1 MVAPG
6 GRPSCG
12 ASPGSCCTG
21 RPAAYQ
27 AGYHSA
33 GSVASSGS
41 ASPPGSAQEIADAIA
56 YSYYEQLARGEFSV
70 DITTTLASGIPLQD
84 NDETGADVLYMLPA
98 DPVRCI
104 VDPAV
109 PENGQISLSSE
120 IAAMGVPELQAKIV
134 GGGTVAPAIA
144 YRAALATV
152 DPSTQTDFY
161 CQDVIVG
168 WDAAR
173 GFEFQIKATNY
184 LDARWSIEAVNGP

>member
-1 MVAPG
+1 MAITRSVTTSGPPRISGPTPTPSGGSGAAPM
-6 GRPSCG
+6 PG
-12 ASPGSCCTG
+12 AMHATIGHVVDDHGLPDET
-21 RPAAYQ
+21 
-27 AGYHSA
+27 
-33 GSVASSGS
+33 
-41 ASPPGSAQEIADAIA
+41 IA
-56 YSYYEQLARGEFSV
+56 YWFLRG
-70 DITTTLASGIPLQD
+70 
-84 NDETGADVLYMLPA
+84 
-98 DPVRCI
+98 
-104 VDPAV
+104 
-109 PENGQISLSSE
+109 GQAYVE
-120 IAAMGVPELQAKIV
+120 CTLQAKIV